1 MSATSKRMVL
11 AEGREISYVLE
22 RKKVKNLNLRIRKD
36 GSVFVSANDA
46 VSFDEV
52 DEFVCN
58 KASYILSAVKR
69 FNEMAL
75 YKPQPKQYV
84 SGETFYLQGRALR
97 LQVSQAAKDS
107 ISSDGVCIYLKA
119 KDVNDFEKK
128 RRMVNR
134 FLDSQCKTI
143 FVEVMDELYPLFK
156 KYGIEK
162 PALRIRDME
171 TRWGS
176 CLVKKGIVT
185 LNKRLLEAPR
195 NCIEYVVMHELCH
208 FMHPNHSK
216 YFYAFL
222 SMLMPD
228 WKERKQFLDKTAAF
242 WL

>member
-22 RKKVKNLNLRIRKD
+22 RKQVKNLNLRIRKD

-58 KASYILSAVKR
+58 KASYILGAVKR

-176 CLVKKGIVT
+176 CLAKKGIVT

-216 YFYAFL
+216 HFYAFL

>member
-22 RKKVKNLNLRIRKD
+22 RKQVKNLNLRIRKD

-58 KASYILSAVKR
+58 KASYILGAVKH

-84 SGETFYLQGRALR
+84 SGETFYLQGRGLR

-176 CLVKKGIVT
+176 CLAKKGIVT

>member
-84 SGETFYLQGRALR
+84 SGETFYLQGRGLR

-176 CLVKKGIVT
+176 CLAKKGIVT

>member
-1 MSATSKRMVL
+1 MSTTSKRMVF
-11 AEGREISYVLE
+11 AEGQEISYVLE
-22 RKKVKNLNLRIRKD
+22 RKQVKNLNLRIRKD

-46 VSFDEV
+46 VPFEEV

-58 KASYILSAVKR
+58 KASYILDAVKR

-84 SGETFYLQGRALR
+84 SGETFYLQGRGLR
-97 LQVSQAAKDS
+97 LQVSQATKDS
-107 ISSDGVCIYLKA
+107 ISSDGVYIYLKV

-134 FLDSQCKTI
+134 FLDSQCKAI
-143 FVEVMDELYPLFK
+143 FGEVMDELYPLFK
-156 KYGIEK
+156 KYGVEK
-162 PALRIRDME
+162 PTLRIRDME

-176 CLVKKGIVT
+176 CLSKKGIVT

-216 YFYAFL
+216 HFYAFL

-228 WKERKQFLDKTAAF
+228 WKERKQFLDKTAGF

>member
-22 RKKVKNLNLRIRKD
+22 RKQVKNLNLRIRKD

-176 CLVKKGIVT
+176 CLAKKGIVT

>member
-1 MSATSKRMVL
+1 MSVTSKRMVL
-11 AEGREISYVLE
+11 AEGQEISYVLE
-22 RKKVKNLNLRIRKD
+22 RKQVKNLNLRIRKD
-36 GSVFVSANDA
+36 GSVFVSASDA
-46 VSFDEV
+46 VPFEEV
-52 DEFVCN
+52 DAFVCN
-58 KASYILSAVKR
+58 KASYILDAVKR

-84 SGETFYLQGRALR
+84 SGETFYLQGRGLR

-107 ISSDGVCIYLKA
+107 ISSDGVYIYLNV

-134 FLDSQCKTI
+134 FLDSQCKII
-143 FVEVMDELYPLFK
+143 FGEVMDELYPLFK

-162 PALRIRDME
+162 PTLRIRDME

-176 CLVKKGIVT
+176 CLAKKGIVT

>member
-1 MSATSKRMVL
+1 MGATSKRMVL
-11 AEGREISYVLE
+11 AEGQEISYVLE
-22 RKKVKNLNLRIRKD
+22 RKQVKNLNLRIRKD
-36 GSVFVSANDA
+36 GSVFVSASDA
-46 VSFDEV
+46 VPFEEV

-58 KASYILSAVKR
+58 KASYILNAVKR

-84 SGETFYLQGRALR
+84 SGETFYLQGRGLR
-97 LQVSQAAKDS
+97 LKVSQAAKDS
-107 ISSDGVCIYLKA
+107 ISSDGVYIHLKV

-176 CLVKKGIVT
+176 CLAKKGIVT

>member
-1 MSATSKRMVL
+1 MGATSKRMVL

-22 RKKVKNLNLRIRKD
+22 RKQVKNLNLRIRKD
-36 GSVFVSANDA
+36 GSVFVSASDA
-46 VSFDEV
+46 VPFEEV

-58 KASYILSAVKR
+58 KASYILDAIKR
-69 FNEMAL
+69 FNEIAL

-84 SGETFYLQGRALR
+84 SGETFYLQGRGLR
-97 LQVSQAAKDS
+97 LKVSRAAKDS
-107 ISSDGVCIYLKA
+107 ISSDGVYIHLKV

-134 FLDSQCKTI
+134 FLDNQCKAI
-143 FVEVMDELYPLFK
+143 FGEVMDELYPLFK

-162 PALRIRDME
+162 PTLRIRDME

-176 CLVKKGIVT
+176 CLAKKGIVT

>member
-1 MSATSKRMVL
+1 MTGEAERSVVL
-11 AEGREISYVLE
+11 NGQVVKYCLE
-22 RKKVKNLNLRIRKD
+22 RKQVKNLNLRIRKD
-36 GSVFVSANDA
+36 GRVFVSADKN
-46 VSFDEV
+46 VSVEEIDN
-52 DEFVCN
+52 FVCS
-58 KASYILSAVKR
+58 KATYILKTIGEFAQ
-69 FNEMAL
+69 MAR
-75 YKPQPKQYV
+75 YKQQPKMYV
-84 SGETFYLQGRALR
+84 SGETFYIQGRAVR
-97 LQVSQAAKDS
+97 LKVSCDVKDS
-107 ISSDGVCIYLKA
+107 ITCDGMYIYLNV
-119 KDVNDFEKK
+119 KDANDFEKK

-134 FLDSQCKTI
+134 FLDSQCKII
-143 FVEVMDELYPLFK
+143 FGEVMDELYPLFK

-162 PALRIRDME
+162 STLRIRDME

-176 CLVKKGIVT
+176 CLAKKGIVT

-228 WKERKQFLDKTAAF
+228 WKERKQFLDKTAVF

>member
-1 MSATSKRMVL
+1 M
-11 AEGREISYVLE
+11 
-22 RKKVKNLNLRIRKD
+22 RIKKD
-36 GSVFVSANDA
+36 GSVFVSANDI
-46 VSFDEV
+46 VPFEEV

-58 KASYILSAVKR
+58 KASYILDAIKR
-69 FNEMAL
+69 FNEIAL

-84 SGETFYLQGRALR
+84 SGETFYLQGRGLR

-107 ISSDGVCIYLKA
+107 ISSDGVYIYLKV

-134 FLDSQCKTI
+134 FLDNQCKAI
-143 FVEVMDELYPLFK
+143 FGEVMDELYPLFK

-162 PALRIRDME
+162 PTLRIRDME

-176 CLVKKGIVT
+176 CLAKKGIVT

-228 WKERKQFLDKTAAF
+228 WKERKQFLDKTAVF

>member
-11 AEGREISYVLE
+11 AGDQEISYVLE
-22 RKKVKNLNLRIRKD
+22 RKQVKNLNLRIKKD
-36 GSVFVSANDA
+36 GSVFVSANDI
-46 VSFDEV
+46 VPFEEV

-58 KASYILSAVKR
+58 KASYILDAIKR
-69 FNEMAL
+69 FNEIAL

-84 SGETFYLQGRALR
+84 SGETFYLQGRGLR

-107 ISSDGVCIYLKA
+107 ISSDGVYIYLKV

-134 FLDSQCKTI
+134 FLDNQCKAI
-143 FVEVMDELYPLFK
+143 FGEVMDELYPLFK

-162 PALRIRDME
+162 PTLRIRDME

-176 CLVKKGIVT
+176 CLAKKGIVT

-195 NCIEYVVMHELCH
+195 NCIEYVVMYELCH

-228 WKERKQFLDKTAAF
+228 WKERKQFLDKTAVF

>member
-84 SGETFYLQGRALR
+84 SGETFYLQGRGLR

-107 ISSDGVCIYLKA
+107 ISSDGVYIYLKA

-176 CLVKKGIVT
+176 CLAKKGIVT

>member
-11 AEGREISYVLE
+11 AEGQEISYVLE
-22 RKKVKNLNLRIRKD
+22 RKQVKNLNLRIRKD

-58 KASYILSAVKR
+58 KASYILDAVKR

-107 ISSDGVCIYLKA
+107 ISSDCVCIYLKA

-176 CLVKKGIVT
+176 CLAKKGIVT